1 MTQLFDLTGRVA
13 AITGGAGLLG
23 RQHAEAIA
31 ACGGIPV
38 LVDIVNAD
46 RVAAEIA
53 ERRHVPA
60 FAAQA
65 DITRPESVRQL
76 LADILEQDEHD
87 RQSLVRQKEDVG
99 GQIAQAAAG
108 AQIHRAY
115 GAYGGKTRRMG
126 TMGVG

>member
-76 LADILEQDEHD
+76 LADILERFGRLDILTLP
-87 RQSLVRQKEDVG
+87 R
-99 GQIAQAAAG
+99 
-108 AQIHRAY
+108 
-115 GAYGGKTRRMG
+115 
-126 TMGVG
+126 